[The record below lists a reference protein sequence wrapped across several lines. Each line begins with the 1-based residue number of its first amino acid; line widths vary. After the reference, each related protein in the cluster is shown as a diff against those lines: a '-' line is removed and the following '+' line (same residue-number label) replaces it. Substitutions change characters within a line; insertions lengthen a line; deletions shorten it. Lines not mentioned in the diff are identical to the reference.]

1 MKKRN
6 QFIFIS
12 ILLFTSIFFFDCP
25 QWPQEDNGKVY
36 LNVRLSTEDFTS
48 SRSVVP
54 SVSFDSVSFTVTAK
68 ETGSGQTISPTSDSP
83 DSTGI
88 YTFELEAGKK
98 YELSAL
104 GCNVNNSKDIFKS
117 KEGEYVTVQR
127 SGNYGKVLKVYYI
140 KDADVGK
147 GSVKIYYKNSTS
159 GAKSIKKVSVVG
171 LPSSVTPV
179 DNLSFEGESWLDF
192 SNVTPGDYNCTF
204 KFYGGTEEEYLF
216 SIHQTINV
224 RANVNAD
231 TLLDGGEIYL
241 GTNSENKKCLE
252 FTNTIVDNY
261 LRTQLYVKGSG
272 GSLLREASDDTG
284 TPGTWAQPFAS
295 LKAAVE
301 RINSINDG
309 ETTYSIYID
318 GMLSHEESA
327 LAGKSDNSVD
337 LKLEIYGLNND
348 KKKDGIDSSEN
359 TGKKALLFYGKNLA
373 TSSLTLGNL
382 TLKNFNTP
390 NGDKEGSVIYC
401 NGAVLTMNDC
411 LFEGNTSACTSAG
424 AVYVKGV
431 IEASDCTFKKN
442 TVNPSG
448 WGNGGAVYITQYN
461 SSTQESNF
469 TDCLFEENWANSPN
483 EAVDYDH
490 GTGGAVYVGAP
501 VKFDGCTFKN
511 NHAKNCGGALGG
523 MFQVTVKLKN
533 CTFDGN
539 YIDRPSVSPSGGTT
553 AKTFGGAVA
562 FKKSPLYLE
571 GKIIAQTNYIKV
583 SESEKKS
590 DNISLTEEDHTICF
604 SDTFSK
610 DSRIGIS
617 YKGSIDYLSPAFGFT
632 KNFTYYCPAGSPST
646 IFTSDD
652 GYNLGWASE
661 DQNEAALCIHTGK
674 VQIGVYDSLE
684 FEHGK
689 YFGKKEYNNTFTA
702 SCKIGEVYVNPESIK
717 IEVFK
722 GGVRQL
728 VYDSFQFIFPE
739 NLADDFYD
747 IFITAVYNGAEYKSG
762 TTVYYGNHSIVSN
775 ADDLSYAIT
784 QAQSCDSYRIFISNE
799 LTLSSGFVIE
809 NVKNLTICNEP
820 GKLNNEGYIKLSST
834 YDIQTFKVINSTLSL
849 ENLNLYNTSSRSG
862 TVGKAVRVES
872 GSLTMKNCKVNGCY
886 QNSDGIVHIDS
897 GKGLFENCIFT
908 GNSVYSS
915 SAWGGAIRGCGNTSI
930 IIKSS
935 EISSNEGAHMGAG
948 VYSDGRLE
956 IYDSKITSNKSQR
969 AAGIFS
975 GGYYFYME
983 NTEVSNNS
991 ATDRGYYKNAGGG
1004 VLIQNANK
1012 AVLKN
1017 CIFNNN
1023 TTGSYSSS
1031 SLTGIDNELQGG
1043 GAMVLKNTNV
1053 ELNGCTFTSN
1063 SAGGGSTYGGAILIV
1078 SDTASRNTSLTTS
1091 NCYFGGDDSSKY
1103 NMGAIVHSVDG
1114 KINDRHSDYYC
1125 MYYPDEASCGTISVN
1140 NTEKSDMDSG
1150 TF

>member
-12 ILLFTSIFFFDCP
+12 ILLFTSIFFFACP

-54 SVSFDSVSFTVTAK
+54 SVSLNTVKFTLTAK
-68 ETGSGQTISPTSDSP
+68 EAGGSELIYPESGSP
-83 DSTGI
+83 DSSGC
-88 YTFELEAGKK
+88 YTFELEAGKT

-104 GCNVNNSKDIFKS
+104 GCDNITDKDIFKS
-117 KEGEYVTVQR
+117 KEGERITVR
-127 SGNYGKVLKVYYI
+127 KNGNYGYTLKLYYI
-140 KDADVGK
+140 KDEGK

-159 GAKSIKKVSVVG
+159 GAKKIKTMSVAG

-179 DNLSFEGESWLDF
+179 ENLSFEGESWLDF
-192 SNVTPGDYNCTF
+192 YNVTPGDYNCTF
-204 KFYGGTEEEYLF
+204 KFYGGSTEEEYLF

-272 GSLLREASDDTG
+272 GSLLRDASDAPE

-295 LKAAVE
+295 LKTAVE

-318 GMLSHEESA
+318 GMLSHEDTA

-359 TGKKALLFYGKNLA
+359 TGKKALLFYGKDLA

-401 NGAVLTMNDC
+401 DGAVLTMNDC
-411 LFEGNTSACTSAG
+411 LFEENTSACTSAG

-523 MFQVTVKLKN
+523 MSQVSVKLKN

-539 YIDRPSVSPSGGTT
+539 YIDRPSVSLSGGTT
-553 AKTFGGAVA
+553 ANTFGGAVA
-562 FKKSPLYLE
+562 FKKSPLHFE

-590 DNISLTEEDHTICF
+590 DNISLTEEDSTICF

-610 DSRIGIS
+610 DSRIGIK
-617 YKGSIDYLSPAFGFT
+617 YNGSIHYLSPAFGFT
-632 KNFTYYCPAGSPST
+632 KTFTYYCPVGSPST

-661 DQNEAALCIHTGK
+661 DQYEAALCIHTGS

-702 SCKIGEVYVNPESIK
+702 SCKIGEVYVNPESMK

-728 VYDSFQFIFPE
+728 VYDSFQFSFPE

-762 TTVYYGNHSIVSN
+762 TTVYYGNHSIVGNANELSN
-775 ADDLSYAIT
+775 AIT
-784 QAQSCDSYRIFISNE
+784 EAQDYDSYRIFISND
-799 LTLSSGFVIE
+799 LTLSSGFNIE
-809 NVKNLTICNEP
+809 NIKNLTICNEP
-820 GKLNNEGYIKLSST
+820 GKLNSEGYIKLSST

-849 ENLNLYNTSSRSG
+849 ENLNLSNTSAISG
-862 TVGKAVRVES
+862 TVGKAVKVES
-872 GSLTMKNCKVNGCY
+872 GSLKMKNCKVNDFK

-897 GKGLFENCIFT
+897 GNGLFENCIFT
-908 GNSVYSS
+908 GNRVYSD
-915 SAWGGAIRGCGNTSI
+915 SAWGGAIRGCGRTSI

-935 EISSNEGAHMGAG
+935 EISNNTGAHMGSG

-956 IYDSKITSNKSQR
+956 IYDSKITSNKAQR

-991 ATDRGYYKNAGGG
+991 ATDTGYYKNAGGG

-1017 CIFNNN
+1017 CIFNSNK
-1023 TTGSYSSS
+1023 TAKSSGGNFS
-1031 SLTGIDNELQGG
+1031 GILKVLEGG
-1043 GAMVLKNTNV
+1043 GAMVIKDTNV
-1053 ELNGCTFTSN
+1053 ELTGCTFTSN
-1063 SAGGGSTYGGAILIV
+1063 SAGGGSSYGGAILIV

-1091 NCYFGGDDSSKY
+1091 NCYFGGDDSSKH
-1103 NMGAIVHSVDG
+1103 NMGALYHPVDG
-1114 KINDRHSDYYC
+1114 DIINKRCDYFC
-1125 MYYPDEASCGTISVN
+1125 LNNPDNENCAAIFING
-1140 NTEKSDMDSG
+1140 TEKSFYDYG
-1150 TF
+1150 NF

>member
-6 QFIFIS
+6 DFIFIS
-12 ILLFTSIFFFDCP
+12 ILLLTSIFFFACP

-36 LNVRLSTEDFTS
+36 LNVRVSPETLTN
-48 SRSVVP
+48 SRSIVP
-54 SVSFDSVSFTVTAK
+54 QVSFDDVYFTVTAK
-68 ETGSGQTISPTSDSP
+68 EAGGSELIYPESGSP
-83 DSTGI
+83 DSSGC
-88 YTFELEAGKK
+88 YTFALEAGKT
-98 YELSAL
+98 YELSAF
-104 GCNVNNSKDIFKS
+104 GCNVNNDKDIFKS
-117 KEGEYVTVQR
+117 KEGERITVR
-127 SGNYGKVLKVYYI
+127 KNGNYGYTLKLYYI
-140 KDADVGK
+140 KDEGK

-159 GAKSIKKVSVVG
+159 GAKKIKTMSVAG

-179 DNLSFEGESWLDF
+179 NNLSFEGESWLDF
-192 SNVTPGDYNCTF
+192 YNVTPGDYNCTF
-204 KFYGGTEEEYLF
+204 KFYGGSTEEEYLF

-224 RANVNAD
+224 RSNVSTD
-231 TLLDGGEIYL
+231 TLIDSGEIYIQKASDDKNYL
-241 GTNSENKKCLE
+241 TFTNS
-252 FTNTIVDNY
+252 IVDNY

-272 GSLLREASDDTG
+272 GSLLREASDDTE

-318 GMLSHEESA
+318 GMLSHEDTA

-390 NGDKEGSVIYC
+390 NEDKEGSVIYC

-411 LFEGNTSACTSAG
+411 LFEENTSACTSAG

-469 TDCLFEENWANSPN
+469 TDCLFEENWAISPN

-523 MFQVTVKLKN
+523 MSQVSVKLKN

-553 AKTFGGAVA
+553 AKTFGAAVA
-562 FKKSPLYLE
+562 FKKSPLHFE

-590 DNISLTEEDHTICF
+590 DNISLTEEDSTIYF

-610 DSRIGIS
+610 DSRIGIK
-617 YKGSIDYLSPAFGFT
+617 YNGSIYYLSPAFCFT
-632 KNFTYYCPAGSPST
+632 KNFTYYCPAGSPAT

-661 DQNEAALCIHTGK
+661 NHNEAALCIHTGS

-684 FEHGK
+684 FEHRK
-689 YFGKKEYNNTFTA
+689 YFGKKDYNNTFTA
-702 SCKIGEVYVNPESIK
+702 SCKIGEVYVNPESMK

-728 VYDSFQFIFPE
+728 VYDSFQFSFPE

-775 ADDLSYAIT
+775 ADDLSIAIT
-784 QAQSCDSYRIFISNE
+784 EAQSCDSYRIFISND

-820 GKLNNEGYIKLSST
+820 GKLNSEGYIKLSST

-849 ENLNLYNTSSRSG
+849 ENLNLSNTSAGSG
-862 TVGKAVRVES
+862 TVGKAVKVES
-872 GSLTMKNCKVNGCY
+872 GSLTMKNCKVNGFK

-897 GKGLFENCIFT
+897 GNGLFENCTFEENTI
-908 GNSVYSS
+908 SS
-915 SAWGGAIRGCGNTSI
+915 NVAWGGAIRGCGRTSI

-935 EISSNEGAHMGAG
+935 EISNNTGAHMGAG

-956 IYDSKITSNKSQR
+956 IYDSKITGNTAQR
-969 AAGIFS
+969 SAGVFYH
-975 GGYYFYME
+975 GNYFYME
-983 NTEVSNNS
+983 NTEVSSNKATS
-991 ATDRGYYKNAGGG
+991 ASYYKNAAGG
-1004 VLIQNANK
+1004 IWIENAKK
-1012 AVLKN
+1012 AVIKSCTFTSN
-1017 CIFNNN
+1017 E
-1023 TTGSYSSS
+1023 TGGYNGSS
-1031 SLTGIDNELQGG
+1031 SLSGIDKEMGGG
-1043 GAMVLKNTNV
+1043 GAMVIKDSQVQLYN
-1053 ELNGCTFTSN
+1053 CTFTSN
-1063 SAGGGSTYGGAILIV
+1063 KALRTDNGGAILIV
-1078 SDTASRNTSLTTS
+1078 SSSSEIQTSLTTS
-1091 NCYFGGDDSSKY
+1091 DCNFGIDDTTY
-1103 NMGAIVHSVDG
+1103 NKGAKVHPVDG
-1114 KINDRHSDYYC
+1114 PVADVHSDYFC
-1125 MYYPDEASCGTISVN
+1125 MYYPDRASCGAIMVN
-1140 NTEKSDMDSG
+1140 GSQKSDMYTG